1 MLIHLI
7 DDDPLFLEVL
17 SRYLKKNE
25 VKCFKNAYEAILA
38 LEKSVPDL
46 IFLDIVLDGPDGFT
60 YLNEISSYA
69 DTNKVPIVL
78 ISSLYH
84 TLPKM
89 SSYNVVAYLDKTT
102 FTPEDVQKILERIEE
117 KSEQKLA
124 KIGTNHG

>member
-17 SRYLKKNE
+17 SRYLKKHE

-69 DTNKVPIVL
+69 DTNKVPVVL

-102 FTPEDVQKILERIEE
+102 FTPKDVQKIVKHYEV
-117 KSEQKLA
+117 S
-124 KIGTNHG
+124 